1 VPRKTLTLKRATPP
15 ANSASDRRDL
25 LADGE
30 RAEQRV
36 KDIVYLE
43 LDDLELTPDD
53 INSRT
58 VYDDASLEELAAS
71 LRDVGFLQPLIVRPI
86 QADEAISI
94 TSMGRRHDPSYVL
107 IAGNRRYRAARL
119 AGLQRAPCVIRIAD
133 ATPRSF

>member
-1 VPRKTLTLKRATPP
+1 
-15 ANSASDRRDL
+15 L

-36 KDIVYLE
+36 KNNVYLE

-58 VYDDASLEELAAS
+58 VSDDASLEELAAS